1 MANKKQL
8 KIGLALGSG
17 GAKGLA
23 HIGVIKVLEK
33 NNIPIDFIAGS
44 SIGALIGAHYAL
56 YKDVK
61 KIEEIAT
68 ETNWRTIINLFDPTL
83 SGGLVKGDKI
93 EKLIKSWIRNP
104 DFNDLKIPLTVIATD
119 LITGREINIAS
130 GDIIKAIR
138 ASLSVPAIFKPV
150 EYDGKLLADGG
161 LSNPLPDDI
170 ARQMGA
176 DIVIAVN
183 LDNDY
188 FENGLKRNNL
198 SLARVSI
205 RALNI
210 MRYHLAQ
217 NCLKTADVV
226 IEPKVGEIG
235 LIGWSKFFDS
245 QGTKQI
251 IKAGEEATIKFL
263 PPIKKFLY
271 GQKKY

>member
-1 MANKKQL
+1 MANIKQP

-17 GAKGLA
+17 GAKGLT
-23 HIGVIKVLEK
+23 HIGVIKILEK

-56 YKDVK
+56 YKDLK
-61 KIEEIAT
+61 KIEEIAI
-68 ETNWRTIINLFDPTL
+68 ETNWRTVLNLFDL
-83 SGGLVKGDKI
+83 ALNRGLIKGDKI
-93 EKLIKSWIRNP
+93 EKLIESWIKNP
-104 DFNDLKIPLTVIATD
+104 DFNDLKIPLTVITTD

-130 GDIIKAIR
+130 GSIIKAIR
-138 ASLSVPAIFKPV
+138 ASISVPVIFKPV
-150 EYDGKLLADGG
+150 EYNGKLLADGG

-188 FENGLKRNNL
+188 FENGLKKNNL
-198 SLARVSI
+198 SLLRISI

-235 LIGWSKFFDS
+235 LIGWNKFFNS
-245 QGTKQI
+245 EETKQI
-251 IKAGEEATIKFL
+251 IKAGEEAAEEAL
-263 PPIKKFLY
+263 PKIKKLIER
-271 GQKKY
+271 G